1 MISGCIFEIIR
12 IMSRGN
18 LLILS
23 LSIIFWC
30 FRQVRLV
37 SFFVSSLFVPDAER
51 AIVLARRGIFL
62 TPIVDVVFNLLI
74 FFALSLNFSQVV
86 SSINIKLPKAKSS
99 EVVTEKQ
106 VVVSIER
113 NNKVYINDQALYLDQ
128 IPNYLD
134 KINKDNV
141 VVVKADKEI
150 DHGFVVQIMDLIKRS
165 GFKKLGIAVTKQE

>member
-1 MISGCIFEIIR
+1 MNFNKR
-12 IMSRGN
+12 IN
-18 LLILS
+18 IEDS
-23 LSIIFWC
+23 LM
-30 FRQVRLV
+30 
-37 SFFVSSLFVPDAER
+37 D
-51 AIVLARRGIFL
+51 L

-165 GFKKLGIAVTKQE
+165 GFKKFGIAVTKQE

>member
-1 MISGCIFEIIR
+1 MYFNKR
-12 IMSRGN
+12 IN
-18 LLILS
+18 IEDLLI
-23 LSIIFWC
+23 
-30 FRQVRLV
+30 
-37 SFFVSSLFVPDAER
+37 D
-51 AIVLARRGIFL
+51 L

-113 NNKVYINDQALYLDQ
+113 NNKVYINHQALYLDQ

>member
-1 MISGCIFEIIR
+1 MNFNKR
-12 IMSRGN
+12 IN
-18 LLILS
+18 IEDS
-23 LSIIFWC
+23 LM
-30 FRQVRLV
+30 
-37 SFFVSSLFVPDAER
+37 D
-51 AIVLARRGIFL
+51 L

-134 KINKDNV
+134 KINKDNE

-150 DHGFVVQIMDLIKRS
+150 DHEDVVQIMDLMKRS
-165 GFKKLGIAVTKQE
+165 GFKKLGIDVTKQE

>member
-1 MISGCIFEIIR
+1 MNFNKR
-12 IMSRGN
+12 IN
-18 LLILS
+18 IEDS
-23 LSIIFWC
+23 LM
-30 FRQVRLV
+30 
-37 SFFVSSLFVPDAER
+37 D
-51 AIVLARRGIFL
+51 L

-74 FFALSLNFSQVV
+74 FFALSLNFSQIV

>member
-1 MISGCIFEIIR
+1 MNFNKR
-12 IMSRGN
+12 IN
-18 LLILS
+18 IEDS
-23 LSIIFWC
+23 LM
-30 FRQVRLV
+30 
-37 SFFVSSLFVPDAER
+37 D
-51 AIVLARRGIFL
+51 L

-165 GFKKLGIAVTKQE
+165 GFK

>member
-1 MISGCIFEIIR
+1 MNFNKR
-12 IMSRGN
+12 IN
-18 LLILS
+18 IEDS
-23 LSIIFWC
+23 LM
-30 FRQVRLV
+30 
-37 SFFVSSLFVPDAER
+37 D
-51 AIVLARRGIFL
+51 L

-165 GFKKLGIAVTKQE
+165 GFKKLGIAVTTQE